1 MAWSAKDFEEK
12 TKWTADDFKS
22 KSTFTPTV
30 SSPPKIFNRDLKTP
44 TPTPAP
50 TPQPVQSNFIDNYLK
65 PFQPQSNA
73 DYKQMGYYIGG
84 LPVVEGNKVIKDN
97 SPFEILK
104 DNGSTY
110 TVKLSD
116 GKVTEVNKPFVTF
129 KPTDSPELYEQA
141 AQLTDQN
148 FMQRREQEYAAKNPI
163 DRFFTKA
170 TDIGFRQDDKT
181 PSLGN
186 PVADVAAGIAG
197 GIMGLATPTGGG
209 QSLGGAMNTAG
220 DLVEYGLN
228 KWGGKLINKLPN
240 VVQKIAPRM
249 VKEVGEGLV
258 YSASKAPDYT
268 AKDWAQNALE
278 DATLGTGLGLLMDG
292 AKNIPD
298 IVKKAQDNSKSKAID
313 KAYDALKT
321 NMFSTDGV
329 KTQRPTTTEFNT
341 ALRNIS
347 PIKEPISKDPVKPIS
362 DPVKPI
368 KDPVK
373 IKPFEVNKQTLP
385 MEERTLSNIGSKKVN
400 AYQYDNPQVQNEI
413 QAYAVYIKDNE
424 LLSGPNK
431 IESTSPVMKKLK
443 EVTKASY
450 AEIDKALDSIIK
462 NQGAENYATAK
473 RVEMVIDDMLTNGFE
488 NIKGEKWGADK
499 VYLAK
504 KSLIEGKP
512 IKSVNPDSKYLN
524 GEELPLKDNTIAN
537 PKPLKNPKLEKLDSD
552 YKQQLEYIKNNKVM
566 NSELKANELPTN
578 NIEEPK
584 KISVSDQALYA
595 FDKNLRP
602 KIKSTVNE
610 GIKFTTPDTSKKIV
624 NTKDIKTK
632 TNLNTFEKMYSKIVD
647 NQYAIDKFSKNVD
660 SEKVKILASNSRS
673 VPGTVSYILKDGL
686 VDKAGNQIGGS
697 YKDIIDRI
705 PKSQEQAFTDYL
717 LNRHNISRMNEGK
730 PIFGDDITPD
740 ISSKRISEYEAK
752 YPDFKQTAKLYDEFM
767 NTFMEIW
774 GVKSGLI
781 EPDTWKVLKEKYP
794 NYVPTYRVMD
804 EVLGPK
810 SLNTKRAFV
819 NQPSLVKKATGSS
832 KPIINPLEKTM
843 ELIDKTVKAS
853 KYNEVGQSIVEEIR
867 KNPDKLKIWGEIIE
881 EPSTMKMVKDIDI
894 EETMDEFTKQYDA
907 LFKKEK
913 LNAPN
918 VVRVMENGKPVYL
931 KVNDK
936 DFFEA
941 ITGLTRS
948 KPGDAEKIARYIT
961 TPFKSL
967 ITTKNPVFAVRN
979 LARDI
984 PTAYINGSEKNPV
997 KFMMGLLDSAKD
1009 LKANSE
1015 MFREYKA
1022 LGGGESDFLKSDINK
1037 LYKQDGPVS
1046 SFNNFIESIPR
1057 YAEYKRS
1064 VLKGGNTFEAK
1075 MKALYNANEVTT
1087 NFARQG
1093 NITKAVDAFVPYL
1106 NASVQGLDK
1115 MVRQLKDNP
1124 LATVGKGVTIVTI
1137 PAVGLYMVNKDNPY
1151 YNELDNRTKD
1161 NYFIIPNLQ
1170 DKDSSGN
1177 AKTFIKIPKSR
1188 EYGVMLGALF
1198 ERTLRGIQ
1206 GDKKAFKGFGKQVA
1220 LNIGPNDPLENNIFS
1235 PIVTNLPSNKDFANR
1250 PIVPLALTNRSPKYQ
1265 YDDQSTEI
1273 AKFLGDKFNFS
1284 PKQIDY
1290 LVDAYTGIVGD
1301 LIITST
1307 RKSTYSGDD
1316 TKEKLLRPILG
1327 QFKSD
1332 PLYSNDIV
1340 NTFYENKDKIDT
1352 AKQDDKVTGKES
1364 RIADPVFSREFNVYY
1379 KEISDLYKEIK
1390 TTTDQNKVK
1399 MLRRQILE
1407 TAKKANSFF
1416 ESKTN

>member
-1 MAWSAKDFEEK
+1 MATFDELRNRLRTPIQTPSSNVKSFDEIRN
-12 TKWTADDFKS
+12 TLRAD
-22 KSTFTPTV
+22 TV
-30 SSPPKIFNRDLKTP
+30 QNNLHTIRSN
-44 TPTPAP
+44 P
-50 TPQPVQSNFIDNYLK
+50 TPQPTPQPIAPLPTPQPTQNNFIDSYLK
-65 PFQPQSNA
+65 PFQPSNNA
-73 DYKQMGYYIGG
+73 DVPTAQFDVNRNNIPLPAVEDLSFTPVKKYGYPITPNNQGMIEPGPVTRKEGPRYNQAPLEIVGETDTGYVYQMNGYLQTI
-84 LPVVEGNKVIKDN
+84 PKSMVTDTPIKDVN
-97 SPFEILK
+97 EMNQRYQQI
-104 DNGSTY
+104 TEE
-110 TVKLSD
+110 TKLA
-116 GKVTEVNKPFVTF
+116 
-129 KPTDSPELYEQA
+129 LQ
-141 AQLTDQN
+141 
-148 FMQRREQEYAAKNPI
+148 QRREQESAAKNPI
-163 DRFFTKA
+163 DRFFTRA
-170 TDIGFRQDDKT
+170 ADIGFRQDEET

-186 PVADVAAGIAG
+186 PVADVASSLVG

-209 QSLGGAMNTAG
+209 NSLGGAMNTAG
-220 DLVEYGLN
+220 DIVEHGIN
-228 KWGGKLINKLPN
+228 KYGGKLINKLPN
-240 VVQKIAPRM
+240 VVQKIAPKM

-258 YSASKAPDYT
+258 YSASKAPDYD

-278 DATLGTGLGLLMDG
+278 DATIGTGLGLLMDG
-292 AKNIPD
+292 AKELPQAIKNAQLN
-298 IVKKAQDNSKSKAID
+298 KADNAKSKAID
-313 KAYDALKT
+313 SAYDALKT
-321 NMFSTDGV
+321 DMFPSQKTNTQTNLLKPYEPKPMV
-329 KTQRPTTTEFNT
+329 KPTTINKSLTLKNQGEQT
-341 ALRNIS
+341 AYKRLEDGITKAQNYFGTNELRTDEMAQFKNDTGIDL
-347 PIKEPISKDPVKPIS
+347 IKLADDYATQSGK
-362 DPVKPI
+362 
-368 KDPVK
+368 
-373 IKPFEVNKQTLP
+373 
-385 MEERTLSNIGSKKVN
+385 SN
-400 AYQYDNPQVQNEI
+400 QQVFNEI
-413 QAYAVYIKDNE
+413 VDKSKYKRI
-424 LLSGPNK
+424 SGLADDK
-431 IESTSPVMKKLK
+431 T
-443 EVTKASY
+443 Y
-450 AEIDKALDSIIK
+450 KALDTIVK
-462 NQGAENYATAK
+462 QEPK
-473 RVEMVIDDMLTNGFE
+473 
-488 NIKGEKWGADK
+488 
-499 VYLAK
+499 
-504 KSLIEGKP
+504 KP
-512 IKSVNPDSKYLN
+512 IINIDGQKYTADIPKSIKPIDSK
-524 GEELPLKDNTIAN
+524 
-537 PKPLKNPKLEKLDSD
+537 
-552 YKQQLEYIKNNKVM
+552 
-566 NSELKANELPTN
+566 LKANELPTN

-697 YKDIIDRI
+697 YKDIIDRV

-752 YPDFKQTAKLYDEFM
+752 YPDFKQTAKIYDEFM
-767 NTFMEIW
+767 NTFMETW

-804 EVLGPK
+804 EVLGSK

-948 KPGDAEKIARYIT
+948 KLGDAEKIAKYIT

-1124 LATVGKGVTIVTI
+1124 LSTVGKGITIVTI

-1161 NYFIIPNLQ
+1161 NYFIIPNTL
-1170 DKDSSGN
+1170 DIDSRGH

-1198 ERTLRGIQ
+1198 ERTLRRIQ
-1206 GDKKAFKGFGKQVA
+1206 GDKKTFKGFGKQVA
-1220 LNIGPNDPLENNIFS
+1220 INIAPSNPLENNIFS
-1235 PIVTNLPSNKDFANR
+1235 PLVTNLPSNKDFADR
-1250 PIVPLALTNRSPKYQ
+1250 PIVPLALTNRSPRYQ

-1284 PKQIDY
+1284 PKKIDY

-1301 LIITST
+1301 LLITTT
-1307 RKSTYSGDD
+1307 RKSTYSGNDF
-1316 TKEKLLRPILG
+1316 KEKILRPITG

-1364 RIADPVFSREFNVYY
+1364 RIADPVFSKEFNVYY

-1416 ESKTN
+1416 ESKTK